1 MTRKIDIS
9 ITQDEILDILQR
21 RIVED
26 PYKGE
31 LLDLIRAHFS
41 EDYKLTQLYKTLCGI
56 SLEPKVKVGEK
67 YWVQVYS
74 LNSWRM
80 NKPLMRDEKI
90 IQEDHVLCE
99 IVEINKYDE
108 SPIMVSYLCINDA
121 GEKVMDKIP
130 ITEKALTFPEK
141 PIEF

>member
-1 MTRKIDIS
+1 MSKKIDIS
-9 ITQDEILDILQR
+9 ITQDEILDLLQR

-26 PYKGE
+26 PCKSE
-31 LLDLIRAHFS
+31 LLTLIRAHFS
-41 EDYKLTQLYKTLCGI
+41 EDYQLTQLYKTLCGI

-67 YWVQVYS
+67 YWVQVYN
-74 LNSWRM
+74 LNSWKM
-80 NKPLMRDEKI
+80 NKSLMRDEKI
-90 IQEDHVLCE
+90 IQEDHILCQ

-121 GEKVMDKIP
+121 GEKSVDKIS
-130 ITEKALTFPEK
+130 ITEKALSFPEK